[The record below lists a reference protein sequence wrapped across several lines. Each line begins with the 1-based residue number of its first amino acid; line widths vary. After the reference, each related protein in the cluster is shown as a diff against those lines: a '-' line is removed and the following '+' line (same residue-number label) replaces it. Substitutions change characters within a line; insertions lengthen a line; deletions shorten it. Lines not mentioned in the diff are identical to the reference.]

1 VLNEVVL
8 RNGRPHPPARLD
20 ELRILPGVPE
30 ACRDLQRAG
39 FTLVV
44 VTNQPD
50 IARGGALQETVDELN
65 SVVRERT
72 GVDAVYVCPHDD
84 TQGCDCRKP
93 APGLLQIAARDLG
106 IDLPRSYM
114 VGDRWRD
121 IQAGQRAGCRT
132 AYVDRHYQEK
142 RAIGG
147 DIVVGDLTQATRW
160 IIQDSRSSV
169 KAQRD

>member
-8 RNGRPHPPARLD
+8 RNGRPHPPAGLD
-20 ELRILPGVPE
+20 DLRILPDVPE
-30 ACRDLQRAG
+30 ACRALQEAG

-50 IARGGALQETVDELN
+50 IARGTATLETVNRLN
-65 SVVRERT
+65 DAVRDRT

-84 TQGCDCRKP
+84 AQGCDCRKP
-93 APGLLQIAARDLG
+93 APGLLRMAARDLG

-121 IQAGQRAGCRT
+121 IEAGQRAGCRT
-132 AYVDRHYQEK
+132 AYVERHYQE
-142 RAIGG
+142 RSATGA
-147 DIVVGDLTQATRW
+147 DIVVPDLSEATRW

-169 KAQRD
+169 ETQRD